1 MSSHTSDSLAAARA
15 HLAAVDPAMA
25 RIDTL
30 LPPFVWRSR
39 PGGFAGLVRFI
50 TEQQVS
56 VASAAAIWARVEA
69 GLGEVTPQAVLAHD
83 EAGLKAF
90 GLSSPKARYTQAIA
104 QAHVSGAADFDR
116 LYELDDEAAITALTA
131 IKGVGRWT
139 AEVYLMM
146 CEERLDVFPAGDL
159 ALQEGLRMADEG
171 ETRPS
176 EKAVY
181 ARSELWRPYRA
192 VAAHLIW
199 DYYLAVR
206 AKLLPEPGRGPKP
219 QDIESET
226 T

>member
-1 MSSHTSDSLAAARA
+1 MSLPTPKSLAAARA
-15 HLAAVDPAMA
+15 HLAAADPAMA
-25 RIDTL
+25 RIDAL
-30 LPPFVWRSR
+30 APPFVWRSR

-56 VASAAAIWARVEA
+56 VASAAAIWARVET
-69 GLGEVTPQAVLAHD
+69 GLGDVTPTAVLALD

-90 GLSSPKARYTQAIA
+90 GLSSPKARYAHAIA
-104 QAHVSGAADFDR
+104 HAHVSGALDLDQ
-116 LYELDDEAAITALTA
+116 LYKLEDEAAITALTA

-146 CEERLDVFPAGDL
+146 CEARLDVFPAGDL
-159 ALQEGLRMADEG
+159 ALQEGLRMADEA
-171 ETRPS
+171 EARPS
-176 EKAVY
+176 EKALS

-206 AKLLPEPGRGPKP
+206 AKLLPEPGRGPTK
-219 QDIESET
+219 D
-226 T
+226 